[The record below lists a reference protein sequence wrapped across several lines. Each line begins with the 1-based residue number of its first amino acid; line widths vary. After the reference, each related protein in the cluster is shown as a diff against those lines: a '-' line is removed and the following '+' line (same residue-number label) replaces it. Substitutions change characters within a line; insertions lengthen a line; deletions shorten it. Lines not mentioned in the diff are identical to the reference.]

1 MTLNNPTRGP
11 EIQVDITMS
20 AAGAR
25 RDLFAVDE
33 AEIPLLNW
41 RGDQC
46 QAVVQS
52 RVSIST
58 SLAKAAPL
66 LPASLG

>member
-11 EIQVDITMS
+11 EIQVDITTS

-25 RDLFAVDE
+25 RRLFAVNE

-41 RGDQC
+41 RGDRC
-46 QAVVQS
+46 QEVAQS
-52 RVSIST
+52 TASIST
-58 SLAKAAPL
+58 ALAKAPL